1 MKKTRLLA
9 CMLLV
14 VMLVSSIATTAS
26 AASIHLVEE
35 DAKIYV
41 DDKLVKNVDAYVDK
55 DGNIRVYTVE
65 ELYKVLPELEEEVF
79 VLPSREG
86 YVVVDYLEFMEGY
99 SFSLRE
105 NKLYIYTDEDVI
117 NISDIVE
124 EKPCK
129 VYVNG
134 LYIATADVYISQ
146 SEGIY
151 VVGFNDIYK
160 MFPKETKNMYL
171 PFTDETTYL
180 KDWADRFGYKITNVR
195 EKVFLN
201 NNGRTPVEV
210 RMEGTRI
217 DFPDQQP
224 IIVPPGRTMI
234 PVASVAKVTG
244 CEVTWDGEHNRVIV
258 TKDNN
263 KLILWI
269 GNESY
274 WFNGHYYKMDVKPYI
289 LNGRTMVPIR
299 FISEVFGYR
308 ISTSWE
314 NDVFI
319 VNLSSGW

>member
-1 MKKTRLLA
+1 MKKTRLWA

-14 VMLVSSIATTAS
+14 MMLVSSITTTAN
-26 AASIHLVEE
+26 AASIHLVEKE
-35 DAKIYV
+35 AKIYV
-41 DDKLVKNVDAYVDK
+41 DDELVKGVEAYVDA
-55 DGNIRVYTVE
+55 DGDIRVYTVD
-65 ELYKVLPELEEEVF
+65 ELYKVLTELEEEVF
-79 VLPSREG
+79 VLPSSEG
-86 YVVVDYLEFMEGY
+86 YVVVDYLEFMDGY
-99 SFSLRE
+99 NYSQRG
-105 NKLYIYTDEDVI
+105 NKLYIYTDEEVI
-117 NISDIVE
+117 DISDIVE
-124 EKPCK
+124 EKNCK

-134 LYIATADVYISQ
+134 LYIATDDVYISQ

-151 VVGFNDIYK
+151 LVGFNDIYK
-160 MFPKETKNMYL
+160 LFPNETKNMYL
-171 PFTDETTYL
+171 PFTDDTTYL
-180 KDWADRFGYKITNVR
+180 KDWANKFGYKLTNVR

-234 PVASVAKVTG
+234 PVKSVAQVTG
-244 CEVTWDGEHNRVIV
+244 CDVTWDGEHNRVII
-258 TKDNN
+258 TKGNN

-269 GNESY
+269 GNEKY
-274 WFNGHYYKMDVKPYI
+274 WFNGYYYKMDVKPYI